1 MDLGDI
7 IARATDAVRPAA
19 IAKNISLTL
28 EDLSNCL
35 VHGDPERLQQVF
47 WNLLSNAVKFTPS
60 GGFVRVDV
68 ARNDHTLAVT
78 VADSGVG
85 ILQAV
90 HPVTCSTGFVRA
102 IKRPP
107 GRYGG
112 LGLGLSIVKHLTE
125 LHGGTGTVSQR
136 RSRSGLPIRG
146 AAAGACTRRPITGSD
161 RRISSL
167 AGVAPDG
174 TVHL

>member
-1 MDLGDI
+1 M
-7 IARATDAVRPAA
+7 RPAA

-85 ILQAV
+85 ILRGV
-90 HPVTCSTGFVRA
+90 HPGRVR
-102 IKRPP
+102 PVSS
-107 GRYGG
+107 GRSNDHPVG
-112 LGLGLSIVKHLTE
+112 TE
-125 LHGGTGTVSQR
+125 ALD
-136 RSRSGLPIRG
+136 L
-146 AAAGACTRRPITGSD
+146 ACR
-161 RRISSL
+161 L
-167 AGVAPDG
+167 
-174 TVHL
+174 